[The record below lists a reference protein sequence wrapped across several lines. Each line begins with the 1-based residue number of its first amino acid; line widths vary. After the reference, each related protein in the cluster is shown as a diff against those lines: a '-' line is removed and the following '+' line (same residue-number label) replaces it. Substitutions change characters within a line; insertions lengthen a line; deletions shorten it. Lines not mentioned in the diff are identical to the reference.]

1 MTQFPPPGAPRARI
15 PSPQQ
20 PPPSYPR
27 IRAGLW
33 RRCLAGGLALWTLI
47 ALAVHATGNA
57 ALLPTLILLGSFLV
71 PVAFVLWAYE
81 RHGRDLGANV
91 ILGCFLT
98 GGTLGVLGASL
109 TKGLLLYPSPRMFA
123 GLGLAE
129 EAMKLGA
136 LVFVLR
142 RQTRIRGL
150 RAGLVL
156 GATVGL
162 GFAAM
167 EGAGY
172 AFHAAMAT
180 PGLSLRA
187 LLETEILRGL
197 PAPLGQGLWTAIA
210 GGVLLAC
217 RHPNGRFRLTGAV
230 VATSLGVALLHALGE
245 SVHGIAVWLVVR
257 ATGGEP
263 GRHLFTEGYIAHPT
277 EQQQHLF
284 TLLSLGGLVVVALI
298 GLAWAHTLTRRAP
311 SWRSTP

>member
-33 RRCLAGGLALWTLI
+33 RRCLWSGLALWTLT
-47 ALAVHATGNA
+47 ATAVHATGNA
-57 ALLPTLILLGSFLV
+57 APLPTLILLGSFLV
-71 PVAFVLWAYE
+71 PVAFVLWAYQ
-81 RHGRDLGANV
+81 RHARDLGVSV

-142 RQTRIRGL
+142 RQPRVRGL

-162 GFAAM
+162 AFGAV

-172 AFHAAMAT
+172 AFHAAVST
-180 PGLSLRA
+180 PGLDLRA

-197 PAPLGQGLWTAIA
+197 LAPLNQGLWTAVA

-217 RHPNGRFRLTGAV
+217 RHPDGRFRPTGAV
-230 VATSLGVALLHALGE
+230 VATCLGVSLLHALGE
-245 SVHGIAVWLVVR
+245 STHGMAVWLVVR
-257 ATGGEP
+257 LTGGDP
-263 GRHLFTEGYIAHPT
+263 VRHLFTEGYIAHPT
-277 EQQQHLF
+277 EEQQHLF
-284 TLLSLGGLVVVALI
+284 TLLSLGGLVVVALL
-298 GLAWAHTLTRRAP
+298 GLAWAHSLTRRAP